1 MVPPLMSP
9 LFFIGL
15 STHLGVTDVDFTGEV
30 VVGWVFCLFVCLL
43 VMKHDISP
51 VSNGNHVF
59 CPRISITVSGLRGLE
74 SYVPALALSAPCFS
88 EGWPSE

>member
-1 MVPPLMSP
+1 MQLRPLTSP

-30 VVGWVFCLFVCLL
+30 VGWVCLFVCLL

-59 CPRISITVSGLRGLE
+59 
-74 SYVPALALSAPCFS
+74 LS
-88 EGWPSE
+88 